1 MSTLTGFGSEPRGW
15 DDSCRWLLT
24 GIAISVLLHGSAV
37 AAYWWQFASK
47 SVSAAPA
54 AAPMAITLMMPLA
67 SPAEDQSELPPSE
80 PQVQRTPAKR
90 VETAASK
97 TDDRATKTAMQER
110 VALPVAEKPSPFRSQ
125 ENPSQTAL
133 PEAIPETIP
142 EPIADAPTETASAEP
157 AALKPPLAE
166 QTRVEQTK
174 VEQTQ
179 AEPLSESPAVQEP
192 EAREPVDTAQQAVA
206 ARAASAPPGVKVQEK
221 AEVVSAPARGQF
233 SRFGEQQKQTWQR
246 RLHAHLEQ
254 HKKYPR
260 QARRFGRQGTPVIAF
275 TMDRN
280 GLVLVVKLV
289 KSSGNRSL
297 DEEAQALVKRA
308 EPLPKPPASLEG
320 ARLTFTV
327 PISFSRSG

>member
-24 GIAISVLLHGSAV
+24 GITVSVLLHGSAV

-125 ENPSQTAL
+125 ENPSQTVLTEAL
-133 PEAIPETIP
+133 PETIP

-157 AALKPPLAE
+157 AALKPPLA
-166 QTRVEQTK
+166 
-174 VEQTQ
+174 EQTQ

-206 ARAASAPPGVKVQEK
+206 ARAASAPPGVKAQEK
-221 AEVVSAPARGQF
+221 TEVVSAPARGQF

-280 GLVLVVKLV
+280 GLVLAVKLV